1 MLTRELA
8 HKMENWH
15 YGSKIS
21 RQGPNN
27 IGSMLDKNALRYDY
41 LSHVN
46 HPNKSYH
53 I

>member
-15 YGSKIS
+15 GGSKIA

-27 IGSMLDKNALRYDY
+27 IGPMLDKKRVRL
-41 LSHVN
+41 
-46 HPNKSYH
+46 
-53 I
+53 